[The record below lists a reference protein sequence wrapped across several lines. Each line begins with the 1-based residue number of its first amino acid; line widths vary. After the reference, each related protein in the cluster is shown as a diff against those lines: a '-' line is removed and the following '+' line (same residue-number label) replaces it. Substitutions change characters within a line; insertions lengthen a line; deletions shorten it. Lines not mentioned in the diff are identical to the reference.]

1 MSFLASWRSLV
12 DISFTPRLDSLTGWS
27 RHLIF
32 HRGPRAGGTDEVR
45 RAPQRSWGRSRL
57 RLPASHHTSLL
68 EFLSTLQQFPYK
80 RCWITQLVF
89 RKRRKQRRRSSGSS
103 TDLVMESR
111 RPSKR
116 SCRIHRRGLGP
127 AAAHPSGPTG
137 STPPTR
143 FPSATDTS
151 VLCSGPL
158 PRSHRR
164 DCGNVINS
172 LTHRCHSF
180 WKFFL
185 PDPGCIPLL
194 CALMTSFSP
203 SQHFSHF

>member
-1 MSFLASWRSLV
+1 M
-12 DISFTPRLDSLTGWS
+12 
-27 RHLIF
+27 
-32 HRGPRAGGTDEVR
+32 
-45 RAPQRSWGRSRL
+45 
-57 RLPASHHTSLL
+57 
-68 EFLSTLQQFPYK
+68 
-80 RCWITQLVF
+80 F

-172 LTHRCHSF
+172 LNAPLPFLLEVLPARSRLHTPSLCPHDLLLTIAALLSLLIMLCSWVSPLVSGRHGNRVCTCPGLQCVGPRSAEHMPVSRCI
-180 WKFFL
+180 L
-185 PDPGCIPLL
+185 
-194 CALMTSFSP
+194 
-203 SQHFSHF
+203 